1 MTFDFFNTSNLA
13 FGSKITSAFNTL
25 EELAADAEAN
35 LAQVFEDQEFFDQYK
50 NRNYQVPVPLRPE
63 APCRTDELF
72 NFVNDSTVIKQLE
85 YSNNTLKV
93 RINLFDKASNRYT
106 IASGETTLK
115 RGYAYVIPSISNEDA
130 SKIITFTENK
140 DALQGILLFQYR
152 IDYANNINLIGNLP
166 NLQLSANEYTQYKSL
181 SIGSNI
187 TFPYTASENECIC
200 VIGKKNNLLVK
211 LNNRK
216 IIEGHGHDN
225 VRHAILYLK
234 EGDVV
239 SGNLTSGFKIKYN
252 T

>member
-13 FGSKITSAFNTL
+13 FGSKITNAFNTL

-50 NRNYQVPVPLRPE
+50 NRNYQVPVPLKPE

-72 NFVNDSTVIKQLE
+72 NFVNDSAVIKQLE

-115 RGYAYVIPSISNEDA
+115 QGYAYVTPSISNEDA
-130 SKIITFTENK
+130 SKIITFTEDKN
-140 DALQGILLFQYR
+140 ALQGILLFQYR

-200 VIGKKNNLLVK
+200 VIGKMNDLLVN

-216 IIEGHGHDN
+216 IIEGHGYDN

-234 EGDVV
+234 KGDVV
-239 SGNLTSGFKIKYN
+239 SGNLASGFKIKYN